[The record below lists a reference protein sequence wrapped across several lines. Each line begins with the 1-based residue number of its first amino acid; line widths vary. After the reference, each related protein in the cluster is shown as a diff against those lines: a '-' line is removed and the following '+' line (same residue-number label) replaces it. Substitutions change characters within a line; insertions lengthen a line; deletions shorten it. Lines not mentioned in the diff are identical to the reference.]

1 VEQAAGDARQH
12 PASELAVID
21 MTSDWRRPHT
31 FVGLVGGRWT
41 LVLLAKLAAG
51 GRRYQDL
58 HGALDGISHKVL
70 TDTLRRAERH
80 GLISR
85 HVDTG
90 RMDTATLYVLTDLG
104 RSLDE
109 PLGAL
114 GRWVEANWDLVEAA
128 QRDWADRT
136 KT

>member
-1 VEQAAGDARQH
+1 MEQAHTHTYRTFGW
-12 PASELAVID
+12 PVIG
-21 MTSDWRRPHT
+21 MTSDRRRAHP
-31 FVGLVGGRWT
+31 FIGLVGGRWT
-41 LVLLAKLAAG
+41 LTVLAELAAG

-70 TDTLRRAERH
+70 TDALRRAERN
-80 GLISR
+80 GLITR
-85 HVDTG
+85 HVDAG

-114 GRWVEANWDLVEAA
+114 RRWVDANWDLVEAA
-128 QRDWADRT
+128 QRDWAART

>member
-1 VEQAAGDARQH
+1 
-12 PASELAVID
+12 
-21 MTSDWRRPHT
+21 MTIEWRRPYAL
-31 FVGLVGGRWT
+31 VGLIGGRWT
-41 LVLLAKLAAG
+41 LMVLAELAAG
-51 GRRYQDL
+51 GLRYQDL
-58 HGALDGISHKVL
+58 HDVVDGVSPKVL
-70 TDTLRRAERH
+70 TDTLRRAERD

-85 HVDTG
+85 HVDAG

-128 QRDWADRT
+128 QRDWADRI

>member
-1 VEQAAGDARQH
+1 MHTYRACSW
-12 PASELAVID
+12 PVID
-21 MTSDWRRPHT
+21 MTSERRRPHP
-31 FVGLVGGRWT
+31 FIGLVGGPWT
-41 LVLLAKLAAG
+41 LTVLAKLAAG

-58 HGALDGISHKVL
+58 HDALDGISHKVL
-70 TDTLRRAERH
+70 TDTLRRAERN
-80 GLISR
+80 GLITR
-85 HVDTG
+85 HVDAG

-114 GRWVEANWDLVEAA
+114 GRWVDANWDLVDAA
-128 QRDWADRT
+128 QRAWAART

>member
-1 VEQAAGDARQH
+1 MEQVAGILASTPRQNW
-12 PASELAVID
+12 PVID
-21 MTSDWRRPHT
+21 MTGEWSQPYS

-41 LVLLAKLAAG
+41 LMLLANLADG

-70 TDTLRRAERH
+70 TDTLRRAECH

-85 HVDTG
+85 HVDAR

-114 GRWVEANWDLVEAA
+114 GRWVEANWALVEAA

-136 KT
+136 NT